1 MSTSPSVGRPLV
13 RALVV
18 LAATAAVAATSS
30 ATTGAAWGT
39 DPSRPDARDSARGLS
54 YAGLVR
60 ATHGP
65 CVGGFEIHAAG
76 RGFGCT
82 HGPDPAPAGVDV
94 TRESND
100 IIASSGT
107 AIDSVAVPCIG
118 DGTSGTRVQAV
129 YAVASDRADR
139 YATVAPQIVTWAG
152 QMENAV
158 EKSAQQTGGTRYL
171 RFVTTSGCALSV
183 AKVVLSPTGDD
194 SFGNTIAELRAAGFD
209 RADRKYVIW
218 ADAVVY
224 CGIGQAAGSDVA
236 DASNS
241 ANSGPN
247 YGRVDTGCWNRTDHS
262 SALHELLHTL
272 GAVQPSAPHATA
284 LFHCT
289 DESDAMC
296 YSDAAGVTTT
306 QTCPVENE
314 WLLDCGNDDYFSTS
328 PAAGS
333 YLATHWNTASSAFL
347 SSSLTATDPVPPPAP
362 APTTTTVSDSFSGSI
377 TSKKPVATFS
387 LTVGGGSA
395 ASTLAFTASG
405 RTKTTPTLKLRVL
418 SSTGTVLASGSG
430 PSVLAVAATL
440 PAGSYR
446 WEVSGSTSVSFTL
459 TVTHVAC

>member
-1 MSTSPSVGRPLV
+1 MSTLPAARRPLA

-18 LAATAAVAATSS
+18 LAAAAALAATSS
-30 ATTGAAWGT
+30 AATGAAWGT

-94 TRESND
+94 TAESND

-118 DGTSGTRVQAV
+118 DGTSGTRIQAV
-129 YAVASDRADR
+129 YAVASDRTDR

-171 RFVTTSGCALSV
+171 RFVTTSGCQLSV
-183 AKVVLSPTGDD
+183 AKVVLSATGDD
-194 SFGNTIAELRAAGFD
+194 SFGNTISELRAAGFD
-209 RADRKYVIW
+209 RTDRKYVIW
-218 ADAVVY
+218 ADALVY
-224 CGIGQAAGSDVA
+224 CGIGQVSGTDTA
-236 DASNS
+236 DASNE
-241 ANSGPN
+241 ANSGPH
-247 YGRVDTGCWNRTDHS
+247 YGRVDTGCWNRTDHN
-262 SALHELLHTL
+262 SALHELFHTL
-272 GAVQPSAPHATA
+272 GAVQPTAPHATG

-289 DESDAMC
+289 DESDALC

-314 WLLDCGNDDYFSTS
+314 WLLDCGNDDYFAAN
-328 PAAGS
+328 PAPGS
-333 YLATHWNTASSAFL
+333 YLASHWNTAESFYL
-347 SSSLTATDPVPPPAP
+347 SPSLTAPDPVVTPAP
-362 APTTTTVSDSFSGSI
+362 APAPVTASDSFSGSL
-377 TSKKPVATFS
+377 TSKRPVATFS
-387 LTVGGGSA
+387 LAVGSGSA
-395 ASTLAFTASG
+395 TSTLAFSASG
-405 RTKTTPTLKLRVL
+405 RAKTTPTLKLRIL
-418 SSTGTVLASGSG
+418 SSSGTVLASGSG
-430 PSVLAVAATL
+430 TSVLTVAATL
-440 PAGSYR
+440 PAGTYR

-459 TVTHVAC
+459 TVKHAAC